1 MGFRP
6 NCFTCLAHLYLYYT
20 LLVSY
25 TYASYM
31 RHWCI
36 FSYYENTIQFS
47 SNSNMVSEPLL
58 WLFLSSLVFI
68 SVTPFS
74 TLLSPSQQSPQPF
87 VVEPQTSSSRRPWVL
102 DLQLPS
108 LRNFTLHRPL
118 PFTSPL
124 QILLQS
130 RFWRYHR
137 DRLAPIYTIVKAST
151 PSETA
156 RSAQRLCSADH
167 APHAPLH
174 IWVLS
179 HAPPRVVTLGHASPR
194 TFTRLILSLTS
205 LLMSST
211 STLAWVVADITC
223 LCQPLTSS
231 FDLEGLTIDFNRA
244 VDFDHWFF
252 SRVDFFSPDFSYPVF
267 CVDFI
272 FAVCFCILCL

>member
-36 FSYYENTIQFS
+36 FSYYENTIQFFS
-47 SNSNMVSEPLL
+47 ISNMVSEPLL

-87 VVEPQTSSSRRPWVL
+87 AVESQTSSSHRPWVL

-108 LRNFTLHRPL
+108 LRNFTLHRP
-118 PFTSPL
+118 
-124 QILLQS
+124 
-130 RFWRYHR
+130 
-137 DRLAPIYTIVKAST
+137 
-151 PSETA
+151 
-156 RSAQRLCSADH
+156 
-167 APHAPLH
+167 
-174 IWVLS
+174 
-179 HAPPRVVTLGHASPR
+179 TLGHASPR

-252 SRVDFFSPDFSYPVF
+252 SRVHFFSPDFSYPVF

-272 FAVCFCILCL
+272 FAVYFCILCL

>member
-87 VVEPQTSSSRRPWVL
+87 AVEPQTSSSRRPWVL

-151 PSETA
+151 LSETTRA
-156 RSAQRLCSADH
+156 TQRLCSFDH
-167 APHAPLH
+167 APSTRHCTSRFSLRRLH
-174 IWVLS
+174 VPS
-179 HAPPRVVTLGHASPR
+179 CAS
-194 TFTRLILSLTS
+194 TS
-205 LLMSST
+205 LIPFADVTADIIHVSPSLHRCWHHL
-211 STLAWVVADITC
+211 LASVADVI
-223 LCQPLTSS
+223 
-231 FDLEGLTIDFNRA
+231 I
-244 VDFDHWFF
+244 
-252 SRVDFFSPDFSYPVF
+252 
-267 CVDFI
+267 
-272 FAVCFCILCL
+272 